1 MANTLTGNPIHADSA
16 GTLWTSQKGDSAYS
30 YPKKV
35 RLIQWID
42 DNGDLVHDSTLVLT
56 INGVALTA
64 KIQPVNDQLGFGAVA
79 WQIGPFNPG
88 IPIHTFIVTT
98 MGTGHLHVWIE

>member
-1 MANTLTGNPIHADSA
+1 MASQTTSNPIRMEAA
-16 GTLWTSQKGDSAYS
+16 GTAWSKT
-30 YPKKV
+30 PKFV
-35 RLIQWID
+35 RLIQWVD

-56 INGVALTA
+56 LNGVALTA

-88 IPIHTFIVTT
+88 VCISDFVVTT
-98 MGTGHLHVWIE
+98 MGTGHLHIWID